1 MTKNIKPIAG
11 SEKLFKIS
19 QKRIVTGTSTKNKSG
34 KTFSLIEDI
43 DSTKDSF
50 DKIIQSIPTQPGIII
65 LTGHYKSSYE
75 TLEIIASNESIR
87 SKFVGNLLNNRLQTL
102 LNYLKDQN
110 FDHLQIQLAQAS

>member
-65 LTGHYKSSYE
+65 LTGHYKTSMRPWKLLRQ
-75 TLEIIASNESIR
+75 TKVFAP
-87 SKFVGNLLNNRLQTL
+87 NLLATYQIIVYKL
-102 LNYLKDQN
+102 YL
-110 FDHLQIQLAQAS
+110 IT